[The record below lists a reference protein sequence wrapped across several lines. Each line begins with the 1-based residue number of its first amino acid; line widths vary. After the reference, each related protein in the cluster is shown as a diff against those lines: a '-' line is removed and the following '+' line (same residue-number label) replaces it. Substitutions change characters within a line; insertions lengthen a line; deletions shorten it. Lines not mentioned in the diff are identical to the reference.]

1 MNSDDLPRAQGI
13 ARFDFDRYD
22 DLYGQSTC
30 RITAK
35 IDADDPRPTW
45 WEMVVMGET
54 LGLHITVN
62 WETDELIVALTNVA
76 EPGGGH
82 WIDVE
87 QLADC
92 IGCKIG
98 WCWSAINSQG
108 YWDLFTLS
116 FEGGVIPSVAF
127 LGMASEVHVMR
138 MAPVEQPSAP
148 KVLER

>member
-1 MNSDDLPRAQGI
+1 MNSDELPRAQGI
-13 ARFDFDRYD
+13 VRFNFDRYD
-22 DLYGQSTC
+22 DLQGQSTC

-35 IDADDPRPTW
+35 IEADDPRPTW

-62 WETDELIVALTNVA
+62 CDTDELIVALTDVA
-76 EPGGGH
+76 EPGGGR

-92 IGCKIG
+92 IGGKIG

-108 YWDLFTLS
+108 YWDLFILS
-116 FEGGVIPSVAF
+116 FEGSAIPSVAF

-138 MAPVEQPSAP
+138 MTLIEQPRAP
-148 KVLER
+148 EAPER